1 MGKTK
6 SVLLAAVAAAAFAMP
21 ASATLEVDLGT
32 STPTAIAGIGNDFE
46 SNLGTL
52 GLTHYAAGYQ
62 SISVTNAPVSISV
75 YRMGSESGLA
85 NFVNID
91 GHPYAESSPELV
103 WSVSDDILV
112 SVTQGNGPLGGNITF
127 SNANDSSPL
136 VSGNV
141 ALFLNPGNLDGSL
154 YSGDDLYFGFND
166 SGSTDSDFDDYVIRI
181 TSAPVPEPATW
192 AMMMVGLGLV
202 GAGLRRR
209 RTTVSFV

>member
-21 ASATLEVDLGT
+21 ASATLVVDLGA
-32 STPTAIAGIGNDFE
+32 STPTDIAGIGNDFE
-46 SNLGTL
+46 TQLGALNLTQ
-52 GLTHYAAGYQ
+52 YAAGYQ

-75 YRMGSESGLA
+75 YRVGSESGLA

-91 GHPYAESSPELV
+91 SLPYGESSPEKV
-103 WSVSDDILV
+103 WNLDDILI
-112 SVTQGNGPLGGNITF
+112 SFTQGADGALGGSISF
-127 SNANDSSPL
+127 SNASDSSPL
-136 VSGNV
+136 VSSNV
-141 ALFLNPGNLDGSL
+141 ALFLDPSL
-154 YSGDDLYFGFND
+154 ISNNNYSGNDLFFGFND
-166 SGSTDSDFDDYVIRI
+166 SGSPDGDFDDYVIRI